1 MDPQVGEKVVAEFD
15 SPPGLFMRKTPYHI
29 GIGPLVRAAVNRA
42 RKPINLGDLS
52 ERLSRSMGRHVS
64 RQAVER
70 HVSAMIR
77 QGKAKRGEWGTVV
90 RSGKR

>member
-1 MDPQVGEKVVAEFD
+1 MKKLYHF
-15 SPPGLFMRKTPYHI
+15 GL
-29 GIGPLVRAAVNRA
+29 GPKVRAAIGRSS
-42 RKPINLGDLS
+42 KPVNLGDLS

-90 RSGKR
+90 RSGKK